1 MKLYYSPGACSLA
14 SHILL
19 NETGSKHELVKV
31 NLGEHKTETGEDFY
45 AINPKGAVPALKL
58 DNGEVLTEGA
68 AILQYVGDHAAGSTV
83 MPKAGSM
90 ERYRQAEW
98 LNWIA
103 SEFHKPMGSF
113 FNKAMTEKAGDLN
126 RANVENK
133 LAHLDKHL
141 AGHDFL
147 MGKAFTAADAYA
159 FTVLTWAG
167 ASGVDTAKYKNVA
180 AYKER
185 VGARPAVQKA
195 MKAEGLVK

>member
-19 NETGSKHELVKV
+19 NETGTKHEAIKV
-31 NLGEHKTETGEDFY
+31 NLGEHKTEKGEDY
-45 AINPKGAVPALKL
+45 YGINPKGAVPALRL

-68 AILQYVGDHAAGSTV
+68 VILQYVGDHAAGSNV

-126 RANVENK
+126 KITVDKR

-141 AGHDFL
+141 ADHEFL
-147 MGKAFTAADAYA
+147 MGKTFTAADAYA
-159 FTVLTWAG
+159 FTILSWGGHAG
-167 ASGVDTAKYKNVA
+167 IDTSKYKNVS
-180 AYKER
+180 AYMAR
-185 VGARPAVQKA
+185 VGARPSVQSA
-195 MKAEGLVK
+195 MKAEGLIK